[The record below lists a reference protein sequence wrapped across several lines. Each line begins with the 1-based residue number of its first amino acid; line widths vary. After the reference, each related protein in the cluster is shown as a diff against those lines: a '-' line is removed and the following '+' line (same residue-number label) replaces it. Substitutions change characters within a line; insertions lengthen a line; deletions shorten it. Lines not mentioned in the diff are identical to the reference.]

1 MRHGSVCDEHRS
13 GRTGGGGSGDSG
25 DAADVAETFFASGGE
40 MLQMYT
46 SNYYAIFGPRP
57 DNTQY
62 AEDLKDI
69 IVPAVVE
76 WKESWKEEHGTPEDP
91 KDELGRIDIDK
102 SLVYLPINEGS
113 PQVDEETGVSNN
125 HTTFYESW
133 EMYYKAIKEA
143 DPNATVGGPNDA
155 AYGHW
160 RPGGMKG
167 FLEYCAEQQVVINE
181 YATMEACGVP
191 GILIRYIAMPAFIIL

>member
-76 WKESWKEEHGTPEDP
+76 WKESWKEE
-91 KDELGRIDIDK
+91 LG
-102 SLVYLPINEGS
+102 
-113 PQVDEETGVSNN
+113 
-125 HTTFYESW
+125 
-133 EMYYKAIKEA
+133 
-143 DPNATVGGPNDA
+143 
-155 AYGHW
+155 
-160 RPGGMKG
+160 
-167 FLEYCAEQQVVINE
+167 
-181 YATMEACGVP
+181 
-191 GILIRYIAMPAFIIL
+191 IRLLAGCPDMA